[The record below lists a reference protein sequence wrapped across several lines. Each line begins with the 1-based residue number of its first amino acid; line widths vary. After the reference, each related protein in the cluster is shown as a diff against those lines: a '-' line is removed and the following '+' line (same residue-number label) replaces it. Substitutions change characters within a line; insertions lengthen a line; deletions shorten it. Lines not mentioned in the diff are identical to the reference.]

1 MKKIVFLL
9 MILILFASHAF
20 GVVEADKFKLAG
32 VKFVGITNVSE
43 KELSKTLAAKPFPR
57 WKFWVPEP
65 TFTFGDLEDDLLR
78 IKQFYQAHGYYHT
91 EVTFKTKKIK
101 VRPIPLIHVTY
112 TITEGPPVIIKA
124 IVLKIRQEIDGV
136 SEQDLLEPI
145 PLKIGQIFEIANY
158 REAKK
163 VILKILGNKG
173 HPLAELK
180 GRVMINVDDN
190 QADVTFDLNPG
201 LGCIFGPVSILQDDT
216 YVKDVVIYRAISFKQ
231 GETYSTDK
239 VDESR
244 RNLFD
249 LDIFKLALIK
259 PGKPAKDQNAVPM
272 IVQVKPKKRQSIK
285 IGVGYG
291 SEDGFRVKGAW
302 TYRNVW
308 GWAGKLSVSA
318 KRSDLIENSQIE
330 YIQPYFLDE
339 KNALLSTAG
348 FQREKFESH
357 TNRKVF
363 ANASFNRKFKKNWTW
378 TAGYNLEVN
387 RIEDLYITDPEEIE
401 RIAADSNYM
410 ISSMDSE
417 VVRDT
422 TDSDL
427 YPTKGSLVSVSI
439 ELASNIFGSEIDF
452 FKPALELVRYQPIT
466 DNILLAGRIG
476 FQTIQ
481 EVEDTEDIPIF
492 KRLFLGG
499 SNTVRGYGYQKLG
512 PMDENGKPLGGLT
525 SVNANLELRY
535 PIYNK
540 ISGVVFLDMGLLD
553 EESFRQDL
561 SDMRYGC
568 GAGIRYNT
576 IIGPVRVDLGYK
588 LNPPRE
594 EIEDRWMIHFSI
606 GQAF

>member
-1 MKKIVFLL
+1 
-9 MILILFASHAF
+9 
-20 GVVEADKFKLAG
+20 
-32 VKFVGITNVSE
+32 
-43 KELSKTLAAKPFPR
+43 
-57 WKFWVPEP
+57 
-65 TFTFGDLEDDLLR
+65 
-78 IKQFYQAHGYYHT
+78 
-91 EVTFKTKKIK
+91 
-101 VRPIPLIHVTY
+101 
-112 TITEGPPVIIKA
+112 
-124 IVLKIRQEIDGV
+124 
-136 SEQDLLEPI
+136 
-145 PLKIGQIFEIANY
+145 
-158 REAKK
+158 
-163 VILKILGNKG
+163 
-173 HPLAELK
+173 
-180 GRVMINVDDN
+180 
-190 QADVTFDLNPG
+190 
-201 LGCIFGPVSILQDDT
+201 
-216 YVKDVVIYRAISFKQ
+216 
-231 GETYSTDK
+231 
-239 VDESR
+239 
-244 RNLFD
+244 
-249 LDIFKLALIK
+249 
-259 PGKPAKDQNAVPM
+259 
-272 IVQVKPKKRQSIK
+272 
-285 IGVGYG
+285 
-291 SEDGFRVKGAW
+291 
-302 TYRNVW
+302 
-308 GWAGKLSVSA
+308 
-318 KRSDLIENSQIE
+318 
-330 YIQPYFLDE
+330 
-339 KNALLSTAG
+339 
-348 FQREKFESH
+348 
-357 TNRKVF
+357 VF
-363 ANASFNRKFKKNWTW
+363 ANASFNRKFNKNWTW

-401 RIAADSNYM
+401 RIAVDSNYL